1 MKLAL
6 LTDIHANREAFEAVL
21 ADVARRDIGQIAV
34 LGDLV
39 GYGPD
44 PEWCVSRVMD
54 LVAGGAVCVRGNHDS
69 AVADPSESLNTQAR
83 KVLDWTRPRLDR
95 AQKAFLAALPLTVTL
110 GDTLL
115 VHASVND
122 PTGWIYVTSAN
133 RARPS
138 FRVCDARLIC
148 CGHVHKP
155 ALMTCDVRGDV
166 RDHKA
171 PIGAPIPLLRSRR
184 WLAVLGSVGQ
194 PRDGNPAAGYAV
206 LDTDANEL
214 TFRRVSYDAAE
225 TARKMRAAGLPE
237 PLAQRLLAGK

>member
-1 MKLAL
+1 MRLAL

-21 ADVARRDIGQIAV
+21 ADVARRDIGRIAV

-44 PEWCVSRVMD
+44 PEWCVAQVMD
-54 LVAGGAVCVRGNHDS
+54 LVGRGAICVRGNHDS
-69 AVADPSESLNTQAR
+69 AVADPSESLNAHAR
-83 KVLDWTRPRLDR
+83 KVLDGTRPRLDA
-95 AQKAFLAALPLTVTL
+95 AQKAFLAALPLTATL

-115 VHASVND
+115 VHASAND

-155 ALMTCDVRGDV
+155 ALMTCDARRRARPQRAD
-166 RDHKA
+166 RRADPALALA
-171 PIGAPIPLLRSRR
+171 P
-184 WLAVLGSVGQ
+184 LAGG
-194 PRDGNPAAGYAV
+194 PRFGRPAAGRQSGGGLCGAGYRDERAD
-206 LDTDANEL
+206 LSPREL
-214 TFRRVSYDAAE
+214 
-225 TARKMRAAGLPE
+225 
-237 PLAQRLLAGK
+237 